1 MKKNKKKWIDEFKG
15 NLFFLHIQSNFC
27 GVSIGFIGNASFE
40 VSNKRQDK
48 SRRILILDVK
58 LSENDFLLI
67 NLYSAYKESEHL
79 QSLST
84 PCNPLDNITDL
95 DYKIII
101 LGGDYNANRA
111 GRT

>member
-1 MKKNKKKWIDEFKG
+1 M
-15 NLFFLHIQSNFC
+15 
-27 GVSIGFIGNASFE
+27 
-40 VSNKRQDK
+40 
-48 SRRILILDVK
+48 K

-79 QSLST
+79 HSLST

-101 LGGDYNANRA
+101 LGVDYNANRA